1 MIKAVIMA
9 GGSGT
14 RLWPLSRAGHPK
26 QFLKLHGSETMLQS
40 TMMRLNDLN
49 ISSSVTICNEE
60 HRFFVAEQ
68 LREIDKL
75 GTIIL
80 EPFAKNT
87 APAIALAA
95 LVADDDPLLLV
106 LAADHVIQD
115 QTAFTHAVND
125 AVPLAEAGRLVTFGI
140 VPSEAHTG
148 YGYIKIG
155 DKDGSGF
162 VVDKFVEKP

>member
-14 RLWPLSRAGHPK
+14 RLWPLSRSGHPK
-26 QFLKLHGSETMLQS
+26 QFLKLNGDDTMLQS
-40 TMMRLNDLN
+40 TVKRLHSLE
-49 ISSSVTICNEE
+49 ISASVTICNEE

-75 GTIIL
+75 GSIIL
-80 EPFAKNT
+80 EPVGKNT

-95 LVADDDPLLLV
+95 LSTDDDPLLLV

-115 QTAFTHAVND
+115 ERAFTDAVNQ
-125 AVPLAEAGRLVTFGI
+125 AVPLAEAGKLVTFGI
-140 VPSEAHTG
+140 VPSKPHTG
-148 YGYIKIG
+148 YGYIKKG
-155 DKDGSGF
+155 SQQDGGLL
-162 VVDKFVEKP
+162 